1 MDKLQN
7 HPYGELLAA
16 YSAGSLPLSQALC
29 ISAHLEH
36 CDSCTRKL
44 QRLNR
49 VGTELM
55 QQLTPSKAS
64 DELKNRLLE
73 QLDSLEAET
82 PKHESA
88 RVDPSIP
95 RCLRQFVDSSY
106 GDLRW
111 KLTLIEPKGA
121 ALTDFDALVPP
132 LDHCAQAVR
141 EAIAHAQ
148 HEAPLLRVS
157 HEGFPLCQLPELRHL
172 ASGLHEHG
180 FTVMSEADE
189 GQFFVVD
196 YGARVYPEACA
207 PCTERSA
214 CPGLYR
220 SYDVLR
226 GSDALRPFLQA
237 TV

>member
-36 CDSCTRKL
+36 CYSCTRKL

-111 KLTLIEPKGA
+111 K
-121 ALTDFDALVPP
+121 
-132 LDHCAQAVR
+132 
-141 EAIAHAQ
+141 
-148 HEAPLLRVS
+148 RVS
-157 HEGFPLCQLPELRHL
+157 ADIHSVELCRDSNGAKVELLKIKPGGTATTHTHLGDEYTVILEGSF
-172 ASGLHEHG
+172 S
-180 FTVMSEADE
+180 DE
-189 GQFFVVD
+189 
-196 YGARVYPEACA
+196 
-207 PCTERSA
+207 S
-214 CPGLYR
+214 GLYR
-220 SYDVLR
+220 KGDFVVKDKNDKHTPVATRDSECICLAVTEGPIQFTGPISRLLNPFIRRSY
-226 GSDALRPFLQA
+226 A
-237 TV
+237 